1 MIVIYVHC
9 VYSPSL
15 IKIRKEHERDLSLL
29 KLFGFLTQNLDF
41 LVIMIAFA
49 LDLPTKSADMEI
61 AKTNLIKYC
70 SYEIRS
76 RPNFIQQL
84 MSEIGLS

>member
-1 MIVIYVHC
+1 MIVIYRHC
-9 VYSPSL
+9 VYSPSFS
-15 IKIRKEHERDLSLL
+15 KIRKEHKRDLSLL
-29 KLFGFLTQNLDF
+29 KLFGYLTKNLEF

-49 LDLPTKSADMEI
+49 LDLPIKSADMEI
-61 AKTNLIKYC
+61 AKTNLVKYC

-84 MSEIGLS
+84 MSEIELS